1 MFFFQTL
8 LLCLIAAATI
18 LAHPG
23 HDIAEEI
30 VARAKYLE
38 RNPGSL
44 SKCSSNLQARGLSS
58 EYITRRHNLAN
69 ELRAARGLAVVPS
82 LDARDFAAYN
92 FSHLYSESSI
102 GVDSHVD
109 TDLGENSSCVLQPE
123 VTAGP
128 YLVTAEAERSNVTNG
143 ERGVPLT
150 LLVQIID
157 TATCKPATALYV
169 DMWQANSTGVYS
181 GVMVDGNG
189 NSKDATNLKN
199 TALRGFQQKDSIGVV
214 RFDTLFP
221 GHYTGNYPCYIFTY
235 YSTANLEH
243 RPCKPHPHFNT
254 QPKLHLPARRRSL
267 WSRQLRLP
275 RITRWPTLL

>member
-1 MFFFQTL
+1 MFFLQTL
-8 LLCLIAAATI
+8 LLCLIAATTI

-30 VARAKYLE
+30 AERAAYFK
-38 RNPGSL
+38 RNPRSL

-58 EYITRRHNLAN
+58 EYIARRHNLAN
-69 ELRAARGLAVVPS
+69 ELRAARGLAIVPS
-82 LDARDFAAYN
+82 LYARDFAAYN
-92 FSHLYSESSI
+92 FSHLYSESGV
-102 GVDSHVD
+102 GVDSLTD
-109 TDLGENSSCVLQPE
+109 TNLAKNSSCVLQPD

-143 ERGVPLT
+143 EEGVPLT

-157 TATCKPATALYV
+157 TATCKPAPGLYV

-199 TALRGFQQKDSIGVV
+199 TAFRGFQQTDSVGVV
-214 RFDTLFP
+214 RFDTVFP
-221 GHYTGNYPCYIFTY
+221 GHYTGN
-235 YSTANLEH
+235 
-243 RPCKPHPHFNT
+243 
-254 QPKLHLPARRRSL
+254 
-267 WSRQLRLP
+267 
-275 RITRWPTLL
+275 